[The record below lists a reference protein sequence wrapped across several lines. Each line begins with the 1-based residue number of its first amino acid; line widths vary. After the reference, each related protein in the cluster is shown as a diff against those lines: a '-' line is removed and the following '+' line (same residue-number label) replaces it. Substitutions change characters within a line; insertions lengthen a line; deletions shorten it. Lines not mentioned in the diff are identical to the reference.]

1 MNAADQRRL
10 SPWLAGACLLLAVV
24 WAVLL
29 AGAGRGIRWDAPT
42 ATRPL
47 PAAGHDGA
55 VVDAPPLKAYAEVW
69 QRPLFTTDRRPVPV
83 TAASDGQDASLDNLR
98 LTGVILA
105 PGMRMALLSDP
116 DDGRTIRV
124 AEGAHV
130 GSGDWVLQSLEPRSA
145 AFAGHGRVVRLDLKV
160 MPQTAAGN
168 DDGGPAAVVPREGP
182 PPPSSS
188 SPADAAGRPT
198 RADREHIR
206 TLRERI
212 KQRRRDQAAQAGER

>member
-1 MNAADQRRL
+1 AAGRADDRVRLCTCPCRRRPAMNAADQRRL
-10 SPWLAGACLLLAVV
+10 SPWLAGACLLLAAV

-55 VVDAPPLKAYAEVW
+55 VVDAPPLTAYAEVW

-130 GSGDWVLQSLEPRSA
+130 GSGEDRKST
-145 AFAGHGRVVRLDLKV
+145 RLNSSHVSISYAVFCLK
-160 MPQTAAGN
+160 QQ
-168 DDGGPAAVVPREGP
+168 D
-182 PPPSSS
+182 
-188 SPADAAGRPT
+188 
-198 RADREHIR
+198 
-206 TLRERI
+206 
-212 KQRRRDQAAQAGER
+212 